1 MWHPTNEQ
9 REWFR
14 ENCRGKNYRQI
25 AEAFTERFDIE
36 MSAVRVK
43 SFMQRNHLR
52 TGLPQRFQLGHIPY
66 NKGKHMKPPP
76 NVFKPGNIPHN
87 HLPVGTERVQKH
99 GYLYVKIAEPN
110 IWRPK
115 SVLFY
120 EAAFGPVP
128 EGYHVVF
135 ADRDIRNFNIWNLK
149 AVPVSE
155 ISTINRLGLPY
166 YSPASLETARYVA
179 RLASA
184 ISRVQKNRHRKRKKE
199 LREQQQPITQP
210 GGVSK

>member
-1 MWHPTNEQ
+1 MWHPTSEQ
-9 REWFR
+9 RQWFR
-14 ENCRGKNYRQI
+14 ENCRGRNYQQI

-128 EGYHVVF
+128 EGHHVVF
-135 ADRDIRNFNIWNLK
+135 ADRDIRNFNIWNLI
-149 AVPVSE
+149 AVPMGE
-155 ISTINRLGLPY
+155 MSTINHLALHY
-166 YSPASLETARYVA
+166 YDPCSLETARHVA
-179 RLASA
+179 RLSKA
-184 ISRVQKNRHRKRKKE
+184 INQAVKARRCKQIEALQKP
-199 LREQQQPITQP
+199 Q
-210 GGVSK
+210 